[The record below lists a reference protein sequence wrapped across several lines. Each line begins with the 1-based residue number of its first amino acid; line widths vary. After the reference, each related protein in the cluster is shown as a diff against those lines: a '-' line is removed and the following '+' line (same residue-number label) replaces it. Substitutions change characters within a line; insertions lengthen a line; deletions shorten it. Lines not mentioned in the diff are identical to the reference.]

1 MAISYRVDQISFEL
15 GMINSFIEMVA
26 CGVKKLAISPPI
38 EPQNLELLVQA
49 SKEISEGF
57 GTRYYVEQ
65 SLLIT
70 DIQSAEFTKGKNSI
84 LYYAKEQYIQEYLL
98 LKKRVEELE
107 AMGCYIGAERRAI
120 SVAFGKLL
128 SYPDDII
135 FKRVDSVERINP
147 FVLQSK
153 DK

>member
-26 CGVKKLAISPPI
+26 CGVKELAISPPI

-107 AMGCYIGAERRAI
+107 AKGCYIGAERREI

>member
-70 DIQSAEFTKGKNSI
+70 DIQSAEFTKGKN
-84 LYYAKEQYIQEYLL
+84 
-98 LKKRVEELE
+98 
-107 AMGCYIGAERRAI
+107 
-120 SVAFGKLL
+120 
-128 SYPDDII
+128 
-135 FKRVDSVERINP
+135 
-147 FVLQSK
+147 
-153 DK
+153 

>member
-1 MAISYRVDQISFEL
+1 VAISYKVDQISFEL
-15 GMINSFIEMVA
+15 GMINCFVEMVA

-38 EPQNLELLVQA
+38 EPKNLDLLVQV

-57 GTRYYVEQ
+57 GTSFFVEK
-65 SLLIT
+65 SLMIT

-84 LYYAKEQYIQEYLL
+84 LYYANDEYIQEYLS
-98 LKKRVEELE
+98 LKKRVEGLE
-107 AMGCYIGAERRAI
+107 AGNCYVGTERREI

-128 SYPDDII
+128 GYPDEII
-135 FKRVDSVERINP
+135 RKRVDSATRVDP
-147 FVLQSK
+147 FVLQTE

>member
-107 AMGCYIGAERRAI
+107 AKGCYFGAERREI

>member
-1 MAISYRVDQISFEL
+1 MAISYKIDQISFEL
-15 GMINSFIEMVA
+15 GMINCFIEMIA
-26 CGVKKLAISPPI
+26 CGVNKLAISPPI
-38 EPQNLELLVQA
+38 DPQNLDLLVQA

-57 GTRYYVEQ
+57 GTSYYVEE

-84 LYYAKEQYIQEYLL
+84 LYYANDAVIQEYLS
-98 LKKRVEELE
+98 LKQRAGELE
-107 AMGCYIGAERRAI
+107 AKGYYDGVERREI

-135 FKRVDSVERINP
+135 RKRVDSIERINP
-147 FVLQSK
+147 FVLQSE